1 MTKLVTGK
9 ARLSYAHL
17 FKPQAGISG
26 GEEKYS
32 VSLVIPKEDK
42 ETVGKIERA
51 IEKATK
57 EGVSRHGA
65 KFGKSANFRIP
76 LRDGDTDKP
85 DDPAYKNSYFLNVNS
100 KTKPGVV
107 DKEVNPIL
115 DPTEVYSGC
124 YGRAS
129 IVAFPY
135 SVNGSTGIS
144 FALHNIQKLEDG
156 EPLGGKARAQDD
168 FSAFEDDDI
177 LG

>member
-107 DKEVNPIL
+107 DKDVNPIL